1 MTTDMTPKLV
11 DVPTLTRRHFFR
23 AGTVTLSGFWLLPM
37 MRPVNVSAK
46 ENVTPRGG
54 AEHCIFIF
62 LNGGA
67 SQLDSFDIKEGKWT
81 PPDFD
86 VRTVKPGL
94 RMPYSLFPQICGHLD
109 QLVIAR
115 SVEAWESA
123 HSRAQYYMQVGHP
136 FSPARRNEMPAL
148 GAVIASE
155 FSSRRKRS
163 DFLPP
168 FVAMNF
174 AGTSAGL
181 VRQGCLPYTYGPLP
195 IEMKQGTEF
204 VIEPN
209 EKAIFDRRWQLREAL
224 EGAAPDAAPSQ
235 EFASFYQSALSMM
248 TAPGLADA
256 FTVPE
261 ADRARYGASTLGDS
275 CILARNLVRA
285 DAGARFISIS
295 HNGWDLHAD
304 MFDPKN
310 KRNHYG
316 LCRELD
322 SAFAALLTDLGSIRG
337 KDGRTLAEKTFIVC
351 MGEFGRTG
359 GELTVNKGRD
369 HNRSAFAA
377 VFAGAGVKG
386 GRVFGVTDSTGV
398 KVLQPEWEEKRSI
411 YPEDVIVT
419 MYSLLGIDWT
429 KKITNTPSG
438 RAFEY
443 IEQQSGTDFVRFREI
458 SNLFS

>member
-1 MTTDMTPKLV
+1 MSV
-11 DVPTLTRRHFFR
+11 
-23 AGTVTLSGFWLLPM
+23 SGYWLLPM
-37 MRPVNVSAK
+37 LRPVNVLAN
-46 ENVTPRGG
+46 ENITQRGG
-54 AEHCIFIF
+54 AEYCIFLF

-67 SQLDSFDIKEGKWT
+67 SQLDSFDVKEDKWT
-81 PPDFD
+81 PADFD
-86 VRTVKPGL
+86 VRTIKPGIRL
-94 RMPYSLFPQICGHLD
+94 PYSLFPNLSANLD
-109 QLVIAR
+109 HLVIAR

-155 FSSRRKRS
+155 FTSRRKES

-174 AGTSAGL
+174 AGTAGGL
-181 VRQGCLPYTYGPLP
+181 VRQGCLPYSYGPLP

-204 VIEPN
+204 VIDPKER
-209 EKAIFDRRWQLREAL
+209 AAFDRRWRLREML
-224 EGAAPDAAPSQ
+224 EGSPGTVEPSQ
-235 EFASFYQSALSMM
+235 EFDSFYGSALSMM
-248 TAPGLADA
+248 TAPGLAEA
-256 FTVPE
+256 FKIPDQ
-261 ADRARYGASTLGDS
+261 DRARYGSSTLGDS
-275 CILARNLVRA
+275 CILARNLVRSG
-285 DAGARFISIS
+285 AGTRFISIS

-304 MFDPKN
+304 MYDPKN

-322 SAFAALLTDLGSIRG
+322 SAFASLLTDLAQLRD
-337 KDGRTLAEKTFIVC
+337 KDGRTLLEKTFIVC

-369 HNRSAFAA
+369 HNRSAFSA

-386 GRVFGVTDSTGV
+386 GRAFGVTDSNGV
-398 KVLQPEWEEKRSI
+398 NVLKSEWNEKRSI

-419 MYSLLGIDWT
+419 IYSLLGIDWS
-429 KKITNTPSG
+429 KKIVNTPSG
-438 RAFEY
+438 RAFQY
-443 IEQQSGTDFVRFREI
+443 IEQQSGTDFVAFREI
-458 SNLFS
+458 SQLFA

>member
-1 MTTDMTPKLV
+1 MRTTPDI
-11 DVPTLTRRHFFR
+11 PTLSRRHFFR
-23 AGTVTLSGFWLLPM
+23 AGAATVSGYWLLPM
-37 MRPVNVSAK
+37 LHPVNIAAK
-46 ENVTPRGG
+46 ENVTPRNG
-54 AEHCIFIF
+54 AEYCIFLF
-62 LNGGA
+62 LNGAA

-86 VRTVKPGL
+86 VRTVKPGIRL
-94 RMPYSLFPQICGHLD
+94 PYSLFPNLSGELD
-109 QLVIAR
+109 RLVIAR

-136 FSPARRNEMPAL
+136 FSPARRNEMPAI

-155 FSSRRKRS
+155 LAARRKDS

-174 AGTSAGL
+174 AGTAAGL
-181 VRQGCLPYTYGPLP
+181 VREGCLPFASGPLP
-195 IEMKQGTEF
+195 IEIKQGNEF
-204 VIEPN
+204 VIGAGER
-209 EKAIFDRRWQLREAL
+209 EVFDRRWRLRQAL
-224 EGAAPDAAPSQ
+224 EGAETGAAMPQDFDA
-235 EFASFYQSALSMM
+235 YYRSALSMM
-248 TAPGLADA
+248 TAPGLAEA
-256 FTVPE
+256 FKIPDD
-261 ADRARYGASTLGDS
+261 DRARYGSSTLGDS
-275 CILARNLVRA
+275 CILARNLVRTG
-285 DAGARFISIS
+285 AGTRFISIS

-304 MFDPKN
+304 MYDPKN

-322 SAFAALLTDLGSIRG
+322 SALAALLGDLAKLRAT
-337 KDGRTLAEKTFIVC
+337 DGRTLLEKTFIVC

-359 GELTVNKGRD
+359 GDLTVNKGRD
-369 HNRSAFAA
+369 HNRSAFSA

-386 GRVFGVTDSTGV
+386 GRAFGVTDANGV
-398 KVLQPEWEEKRSI
+398 NVLQSEWNEKRSI

-419 MYSLLGIDWT
+419 IYSMLGIDWT

-458 SNLFS
+458 SNLFA

>member
-1 MTTDMTPKLV
+1 MRELP
-11 DVPTLTRRHFFR
+11 DVPTLSRRQLFR
-23 AGTVTLSGFWLLPM
+23 KGAMSVSGYWLLPM
-37 MRPVNVSAK
+37 LRPLNVQAK
-46 ENVTPRGG
+46 ENVSLRGG
-54 AEHCIFIF
+54 AEYCIFLF

-86 VRTVKPGL
+86 VRTVKPGIRL
-94 RMPYSLFPQICGHLD
+94 PYSLFPNLAGNLD
-109 QLVIAR
+109 RVVIAR

-155 FSSRRKRS
+155 FASRRKES

-168 FVAMNF
+168 FIAMNF
-174 AGTSAGL
+174 AGTAAGL
-181 VRQGCLPYTYGPLP
+181 VRQGCLPYACGPLP

-204 VIEPN
+204 VID
-209 EKAIFDRRWQLREAL
+209 AGQRAAFDRRWRLREML
-224 EGAAPDAAPSQ
+224 EGSTGNVEPSP
-235 EFASFYQSALSMM
+235 EFDSFYGSALSMM
-248 TAPGLADA
+248 TAPGLAET
-256 FTVPE
+256 FKIPE
-261 ADRARYGASTLGDS
+261 QDRARYGSSTLGDS
-275 CILARNLVRA
+275 CILARNLVHSG
-285 DAGARFISIS
+285 AGGKFISIS

-304 MFDPKN
+304 MYDPKN

-322 SAFAALLTDLGSIRG
+322 SAFTALLNDLGKLPA
-337 KDGRTLAEKTFIVC
+337 KDGQTLLDKTFIVC

-359 GELTVNKGRD
+359 GDLTVNKGRD
-369 HNRSAFAA
+369 HNRSAFSAM
-377 VFAGAGVKG
+377 FAGAGVKG
-386 GRVFGVTDSTGV
+386 GRAFGVTDSDGV
-398 KVLQPEWEEKRSI
+398 KVLQSEWTEKRSI
-411 YPEDVIVT
+411 YPEDVMVT
-419 MYSLLGIDWT
+419 IYSLLGIDWT

-443 IEQQSGTDFVRFREI
+443 IEQQSGTDFVRFREV
-458 SNLFS
+458 SNLFA

>member
-1 MTTDMTPKLV
+1 MNRESPDL
-11 DVPTLTRRHFFR
+11 PTLTRRHFFC
-23 AGTVTLSGFWLLPM
+23 AGTVTVSGFWLLPM
-37 MRPVNVSAK
+37 LRPLNVTAK
-46 ENVTPRGG
+46 ESVTPRGG
-54 AEHCIFIF
+54 AEYCIFLF

-86 VRTVKPGL
+86 VRTVKPGIRL
-94 RMPYSLFPQICGHLD
+94 PYSLFPQLSEQLD
-109 QLVIAR
+109 HLVIAR

-136 FSPARRNEMPAL
+136 FSPARRNEMPAV

-155 FSSRRKRS
+155 MASRRKQS

-174 AGTSAGL
+174 SGTSAGL
-181 VRQGCLPYTYGPLP
+181 VRQGCLPYEYGPLA

-204 VIEPN
+204 VIDPS
-209 EKAIFDRRWQLREAL
+209 EKAIFDRRWRLREAL
-224 EGAAPDAAPSQ
+224 EGASPGVAPSA
-235 EFASFYQSALSMM
+235 EFDSLYKSALSMM
-248 TAPGLADA
+248 TAPGVAKT
-256 FTVPE
+256 FTIPE
-261 ADRARYGASTLGDS
+261 EDRARYGSSTLGDS
-275 CILARNLVRA
+275 CVLARNLVLA
-285 DAGARFISIS
+285 DAGTRFISIS

-316 LCRELD
+316 LSRELD
-322 SAFAALLTDLGSIRG
+322 SAFAALVADLATTRT
-337 KDGRTLAEKTFIVC
+337 KDGKTVLDKTFIVC

-359 GELTVNKGRD
+359 GELTVNRGRD
-369 HNRSAFAA
+369 HNRSAFTA
-377 VFAGAGVKG
+377 VFAGSGVKG
-386 GRVFGVTDSTGV
+386 GRTFGVTDANGV
-398 KVLQPEWEEKRSI
+398 KVLQSEWEEKRSI
-411 YPEDVIVT
+411 YPEDVLVT

-429 KKITNTPSG
+429 KKIINTPSG

-458 SNLFS
+458 SNLFA

>member
-1 MTTDMTPKLV
+1 MREIPDI
-11 DVPTLTRRHFFR
+11 PTLTRRHFFR
-23 AGTVTLSGFWLLPM
+23 AGTTTVSGFWLLPM
-37 MRPVNVSAK
+37 LRPVNVAAK
-46 ENVTPRGG
+46 ENVTPRCG
-54 AEHCIFIF
+54 AEYCIFLF

-86 VRTVKPGL
+86 LRTVQPGI
-94 RMPYSLFPQICGHLD
+94 RMPYSLFPQLCGQLD
-109 QLVIAR
+109 HLVIAR

-155 FSSRRKRS
+155 FVSRRKHS

-181 VRQGCLPYTYGPLP
+181 VRQGCLPYEYGPLP
-195 IEMKQGTEF
+195 IEMKQGMEF
-204 VIEPN
+204 VIDRN
-209 EKAIFDRRWQLREAL
+209 DRAIFDRRWKLREAL
-224 EGAAPDAAPSQ
+224 EGAPSDTGPSQ
-235 EFASFYQSALSMM
+235 EFNSFYASALSMM
-248 TAPGLADA
+248 MAPGLAEA
-256 FTVPE
+256 FAIPE
-261 ADRARYGASTLGDS
+261 EDRARYGASTLGDS

-285 DAGARFISIS
+285 DAGTRFISIS

-316 LCRELD
+316 LSRELD
-322 SAFAALLTDLGSIRG
+322 SSFAALLADLAKLRA
-337 KDGRTLAEKTFIVC
+337 KDGKTLLEKTLIVC

-359 GELTVNKGRD
+359 GDLTVNKGRD
-369 HNRSAFAA
+369 HNRSAFTAL
-377 VFAGAGVKG
+377 FAGAGVKG
-386 GRVFGVTDSTGV
+386 GRAFGVTDSNGV
-398 KVLQPEWEEKRSI
+398 KVLQSEWEEKRSI

-419 MYSLLGIDWT
+419 IYSLLGIDWT

-458 SNLFS
+458 SNLFA

>member
-1 MTTDMTPKLV
+1 MRQIP
-11 DVPTLTRRHFFR
+11 DVPTLTRRHLFR
-23 AGTVTLSGFWLLPM
+23 TGAATAAGYWLLPM
-37 MRPVNVSAK
+37 LRPINVVAK

-54 AEHCIFIF
+54 AEYCIFLF

-67 SQLDSFDIKEGKWT
+67 SQLDSFDVKEDKWT

-86 VRTVKPGL
+86 VRTVKPGIRL
-94 RMPYSLFPQICGHLD
+94 PYGLIPNLSGALD
-109 QLVIAR
+109 RLVIAR

-155 FSSRRKRS
+155 LAARRKES

-174 AGTSAGL
+174 AGTAAGL
-181 VRQGCLPYTYGPLP
+181 VRQGCLPYASGPLP

-204 VIEPN
+204 VVDAN
-209 EKAIFDRRWQLREAL
+209 EREVFDRRWRLRHAL
-224 EGAAPDAAPSQ
+224 EGATAAEPSREFDA
-235 EFASFYQSALSMM
+235 FYDSAVSMM
-248 TAPGLADA
+248 TAPGLAEV
-256 FTVPE
+256 FKIPE
-261 ADRARYGASTLGDS
+261 ADRARYGGSTLGDS
-275 CILARNLVRA
+275 CILARNLVRSG
-285 DAGARFISIS
+285 AGTRFISIS
-295 HNGWDLHAD
+295 HNGWDLHAN
-304 MFDPKN
+304 MYDPKN

-322 SAFAALLTDLGSIRG
+322 SAFAALLADLAESRA
-337 KDGRTLAEKTFIVC
+337 KDGQTLLEKTFVVC

-369 HNRSAFAA
+369 HNRSAFSA
-377 VFAGAGVKG
+377 VFAGAGAQG
-386 GRVFGVTDSTGV
+386 GRAFGITDSNGV
-398 KVLQPEWEEKRSI
+398 NVLQSEWNEKRSI
-411 YPEDVIVT
+411 YPEDVMVT
-419 MYSLLGIDWT
+419 IYSLLGIDWT

-443 IEQQSGTDFVRFREI
+443 IEQQSGTDFVQFREI
-458 SNLFS
+458 STLFA

>member
-1 MTTDMTPKLV
+1 MPIFPLRTHPEILTTHRQIP
-11 DVPTLTRRHFFR
+11 DVPSLTRRHFFR
-23 AGTVTLSGFWLLPM
+23 AGMATGAGFWLLPM
-37 MRPVNVSAK
+37 LRPANVMAK
-46 ENVTPRGG
+46 ENVSPRGG
-54 AEHCIFIF
+54 AEYCIFLF

-94 RMPYSLFPQICGHLD
+94 RLPFSLFPQLTTQLD
-109 QLVIAR
+109 RLVIAR

-155 FSSRRKRS
+155 FASRRKES

-174 AGTSAGL
+174 SGTAGGL
-181 VRQGCLPYTYGPLP
+181 VRQGCLPYAHGPLP

-204 VIEPN
+204 VIDPRDRV
-209 EKAIFDRRWQLREAL
+209 AFDRRWQLRQAL

-248 TAPGLADA
+248 TAPRLAEA
-256 FTVPE
+256 FAIPE
-261 ADRARYGASTLGDS
+261 EDRARYGASTLGDS
-275 CILARNLVRA
+275 CILARNLVRTE
-285 DAGARFISIS
+285 GGTRFISIS

-304 MFDPKN
+304 MYDPKN

-316 LCRELD
+316 LSRELD
-322 SAFAALLTDLGSIRG
+322 SAFAALLTDLAKIRA
-337 KDGRTLAEKTFIVC
+337 KDGRTLLEKTFIVC
-351 MGEFGRTG
+351 MGEFGR
-359 GELTVNKGRD
+359 R
-369 HNRSAFAA
+369 R
-377 VFAGAGVKG
+377 
-386 GRVFGVTDSTGV
+386 
-398 KVLQPEWEEKRSI
+398 
-411 YPEDVIVT
+411 
-419 MYSLLGIDWT
+419 
-429 KKITNTPSG
+429 
-438 RAFEY
+438 
-443 IEQQSGTDFVRFREI
+443 
-458 SNLFS
+458 

>member
-1 MTTDMTPKLV
+1 MREIP
-11 DVPTLTRRHFFR
+11 DVPTLSRRHLFQR
-23 AGTVTLSGFWLLPM
+23 GVMTVSGYWLLPM
-37 MRPVNVSAK
+37 LRPVNVVAK
-46 ENVTPRGG
+46 ESVTPRGG
-54 AEHCIFIF
+54 AEYCIFLF

-81 PPDFD
+81 PSDFD
-86 VRTVKPGL
+86 VRTVKPGIRL
-94 RMPYSLFPQICGHLD
+94 PYSLFPNLSGNLD
-109 QLVIAR
+109 HLVIAR

-155 FSSRRKRS
+155 LAGRRKES

-174 AGTSAGL
+174 SGTAAGL
-181 VRQGCLPYTYGPLP
+181 VRQGCLPYSSGPLP

-204 VIEPN
+204 VIDPKER
-209 EKAIFDRRWQLREAL
+209 AVFDRRWRLREML
-224 EGAAPDAAPSQ
+224 EGVTGAEPSQ
-235 EFASFYQSALSMM
+235 EFDSFYGSALSMM
-248 TAPGLADA
+248 TAPGLAEA
-256 FTVPE
+256 FKLPE
-261 ADRARYGASTLGDS
+261 EDRARYGSSTLGDS
-275 CILARNLVRA
+275 CILARNLVRSG
-285 DAGARFISIS
+285 AGTRFISIS

-304 MFDPKN
+304 MYDPKN

-322 SAFAALLTDLGSIRG
+322 SAFAALVDDLAKLRA
-337 KDGRTLAEKTFIVC
+337 KDGQTLLEKTLIVC

-359 GELTVNKGRD
+359 GELTINKGRD
-369 HNRSAFAA
+369 HNRSAFSA
-377 VFAGAGVKG
+377 VFAGAGVRG
-386 GRVFGVTDSTGV
+386 GRAFGVTDSNGV
-398 KVLQPEWEEKRSI
+398 NVLQSEWNEKRSI
-411 YPEDVIVT
+411 YPEDVMVT
-419 MYSLLGIDWT
+419 IYSLLGIDWT

-443 IEQQSGTDFVRFREI
+443 IEQQSGTDFVRFREM
-458 SNLFS
+458 SNLFA

>member
-1 MTTDMTPKLV
+1 MLRQITNT
-11 DVPTLTRRHFFR
+11 PTLTRRHFFR
-23 AGTVTLSGFWLLPM
+23 MGTVTASGYWLLPM
-37 MRPVNVSAK
+37 MRPLNVSAK
-46 ENVTPRGG
+46 EIVTPRGG
-54 AEHCIFIF
+54 AEYCIFLF

-67 SQLDSFDIKEGKWT
+67 SQLDTFDIKEGKWT
-81 PPDFD
+81 PSDFD
-86 VRTVKPGL
+86 VRTVKPDIRL
-94 RMPYSLFPQICGHLD
+94 PYGLFPQLSGQLD
-109 QLVIAR
+109 HLVIAR

-136 FSPARRNEMPAL
+136 FSPARRNEMPAV

-155 FSSRRKRS
+155 LDSHRKSS

-181 VRQGCLPYTYGPLP
+181 VRQGCLPFKCGPLP

-204 VIEPN
+204 VIDAN
-209 EKAIFDRRWQLREAL
+209 EKAVFDRRWQLREAL
-224 EGAAPDAAPSQ
+224 EGAAPDTHPSN
-235 EFASFYQSALSMM
+235 EFDSFYQSALDMM
-248 TAPGLADA
+248 TAPGLAQA
-256 FTVPE
+256 LHLPE
-261 ADRARYGASTLGDS
+261 EDRARYGSSTLGDS

-285 DAGARFISIS
+285 EAGTRFISIS
-295 HNGWDLHAD
+295 QNGWDLHAE

-316 LCRELD
+316 LCKELD
-322 SAFAALLTDLGSIRG
+322 GAFAALLADLAATKAR
-337 KDGRTLAEKTFIVC
+337 DGGTLLEKTFIVC

-369 HNRSAFAA
+369 HNRSAFSA
-377 VFAGAGVKG
+377 VFAGGGVKG
-386 GRVFGVTDSTGV
+386 GRAFGVTDPTGV
-398 KVLQPEWEEKRSI
+398 NVLESQWHEKRSI

-419 MYSLLGIDWT
+419 IYSLMGIDWS

-443 IEQQSGTDFVRFREI
+443 VEQQSGTDFVRFREI
-458 SNLFS
+458 SNLFA

>member
-1 MTTDMTPKLV
+1 MTV
-11 DVPTLTRRHFFR
+11 
-23 AGTVTLSGFWLLPM
+23 SGYWLLPM
-37 MRPVNVSAK
+37 LRPVNVVAK
-46 ENVTPRGG
+46 DSVTPRGG
-54 AEHCIFIF
+54 AECCIFLF

-67 SQLDSFDIKEGKWT
+67 SQLDSFDVKEGKWT

-86 VRTVKPGL
+86 VRTVRPGIRL
-94 RMPYSLFPQICGHLD
+94 PYSLFPNLSGNLD
-109 QLVIAR
+109 HLVIAR

-155 FSSRRKRS
+155 FAGRRKDS

-174 AGTSAGL
+174 AGTAAGL
-181 VRQGCLPYTYGPLP
+181 VRQGCLPYSSGPLP

-204 VIEPN
+204 VIDPKER
-209 EKAIFDRRWQLREAL
+209 AVFDRRWRLREML
-224 EGAAPDAAPSQ
+224 EGVTGTEPSQ
-235 EFASFYQSALSMM
+235 EFDSFYGSALSMM
-248 TAPGLADA
+248 TAPGLAEA
-256 FTVPE
+256 FKLPE
-261 ADRARYGASTLGDS
+261 EDRARYGSSTLGDS
-275 CILARNLVRA
+275 CILARNLVRS
-285 DAGARFISIS
+285 GGGTRFISIS

-304 MFDPKN
+304 MYDPKN

-322 SAFAALLTDLGSIRG
+322 SAFAALVDDLAKLRA
-337 KDGRTLAEKTFIVC
+337 KDGQTLLEKTFIVC

-359 GELTVNKGRD
+359 GELTINKGRD
-369 HNRSAFAA
+369 HNRSAFSA
-377 VFAGAGVKG
+377 VFAGAGVRG
-386 GRVFGVTDSTGV
+386 GRAFGVTDSNGV
-398 KVLQPEWEEKRSI
+398 NVLQSEWNEKRSI
-411 YPEDVIVT
+411 YPEDVMVT
-419 MYSLLGIDWT
+419 IYSLLGIDWT

-443 IEQQSGTDFVRFREI
+443 IEQQSGTDFVRFREM
-458 SNLFS
+458 SNLFA

>member
-1 MTTDMTPKLV
+1 MTRDIP
-11 DVPTLTRRHFFR
+11 DIPTLTRRHFFR
-23 AGTVTLSGFWLLPM
+23 AGTATGAGYWLLPM
-37 MRPVNVSAK
+37 LRPFNVAAK

-54 AEHCIFIF
+54 AEYCIFLF
-62 LNGGA
+62 LNGGM

-86 VRTVKPGL
+86 VRTVKPGV
-94 RMPYSLFPQICGHLD
+94 RMPYSLFPKLSGQLDHL
-109 QLVIAR
+109 VVAR

-155 FSSRRKRS
+155 FAARRKAS

-181 VRQGCLPYTYGPLP
+181 VRQGCLPYSYGPLP

-204 VIEPN
+204 VIDPG
-209 EKAIFDRRWQLREAL
+209 EKAMFDRRWQLREAL
-224 EGAAPDAAPSQ
+224 EGAVPDSAPSQ
-235 EFASFYQSALSMM
+235 EFTSFYQSALSMM
-248 TAPGLADA
+248 NAPAVAEA
-256 FTVPE
+256 FKIPE
-261 ADRARYGASTLGDS
+261 ADRARYGSSTLGDS

-285 DAGARFISIS
+285 DAGTRFISIS

-316 LCRELD
+316 LTRELD
-322 SAFAALLTDLGSIRG
+322 GAFSALLNDLATTRT
-337 KDGRTLAEKTFIVC
+337 KDGRTLLEKTFIVC

-359 GELTVNKGRD
+359 GDLTVNKGRD
-369 HNRSAFAA
+369 HNRSAFSAM
-377 VFAGAGVKG
+377 FAGAGVKG
-386 GRVFGVTDSTGV
+386 GQVFGVTDANGV
-398 KVLQPEWEEKRSI
+398 KVLQSEWEEKRSI

-429 KKITNTPSG
+429 KKIINTPSG

-458 SNLFS
+458 SNLFV

>member
-1 MTTDMTPKLV
+1 MREIP

-23 AGTVTLSGFWLLPM
+23 SGAVTVSGYWLLPM
-37 MRPVNVSAK
+37 LRPVNIEAK
-46 ENVTPRGG
+46 EVVTPRGG
-54 AEHCIFIF
+54 AEYCIFLF

-86 VRTVKPGL
+86 VRTVKPGIRL
-94 RMPYSLFPQICGHLD
+94 PYSLFPNLSGQLD
-109 QLVIAR
+109 RVVIAR

-136 FSPARRNEMPAL
+136 FSPARRNEMPSL

-155 FSSRRKRS
+155 FAARRSQS

-174 AGTSAGL
+174 AGTAAGL
-181 VRQGCLPYTYGPLP
+181 VRQGCLPYACGPLP
-195 IEMKQGTEF
+195 MEMKQGTEF
-204 VIEPN
+204 VVDAN
-209 EKAIFDRRWQLREAL
+209 EKAVFDRRWRLREAL
-224 EGAAPDAAPSQ
+224 EGAGGAAAPSP
-235 EFASFYQSALSMM
+235 EFDVFYNSALSMI
-248 TAPGLADA
+248 TAPGLAEA
-256 FTVPE
+256 FKIPE
-261 ADRARYGASTLGDS
+261 EDRTRYGGSTLGDS
-275 CILARNLVRA
+275 CILARNLVRSG
-285 DAGARFISIS
+285 AGTRFISIS

-304 MFDPKN
+304 MYDPKN
-310 KRNHYG
+310 RRNHYG

-322 SAFAALLTDLGSIRG
+322 SALATLLADLARLRATDGQ
-337 KDGRTLAEKTFIVC
+337 TLLEKTFVVC
-351 MGEFGRTG
+351 LGEFGRTG

-369 HNRSAFAA
+369 HNRSAFSA
-377 VFAGAGVKG
+377 VFAGAGVQG
-386 GRVFGVTDSTGV
+386 GRAFGVTDSNGV
-398 KVLQPEWEEKRSI
+398 NVLQPEWNEKRSI

-419 MYSLLGIDWT
+419 IYSLLGIDWT
-429 KKITNTPSG
+429 KKVTNTPSG

-458 SNLFS
+458 STLFA

>member
-1 MTTDMTPKLV
+1 MREIPDI
-11 DVPTLTRRHFFR
+11 PTLTRRQLFR
-23 AGTVTLSGFWLLPM
+23 SGTVTASGFWLLPLL
-37 MRPVNVSAK
+37 RPVNVAAT
-46 ENVTPRGG
+46 ENVTPMGG
-54 AEHCIFIF
+54 AECCIFLF

-67 SQLDSFDIKEGKWT
+67 SQLDSFDLKEGKWT

-86 VRTVKPGL
+86 VRTVKPGI
-94 RMPYSLFPQICGHLD
+94 RMPYGLFPQLCGQLD
-109 QLVIAR
+109 HLVIAR

-155 FSSRRKRS
+155 FAAHRKDS

-174 AGTSAGL
+174 AGTPGGL
-181 VRQGCLPYTYGPLP
+181 VRQGCLPYEYGPLP
-195 IEMKQGTEF
+195 IEMKQGAEF
-204 VIEPN
+204 VIDRTER
-209 EKAIFDRRWQLREAL
+209 AVFDRRWKLREAL
-224 EGAAPDAAPSQ
+224 EGSALDTEPSQ
-235 EFASFYQSALSMM
+235 EFNSFYTSALSMM
-248 TAPGLADA
+248 TAPGLAEA
-256 FTVPE
+256 FTIPE
-261 ADRARYGASTLGDS
+261 EDRARYGASTLGDS

-285 DAGARFISIS
+285 NAGTRFISIS

-316 LCRELD
+316 LSRELD
-322 SAFAALLTDLGSIRG
+322 GAFAALLTDLAKMRA
-337 KDGRTLAEKTFIVC
+337 KDGKTLLEKTFIVC

-359 GELTVNKGRD
+359 GDLTVNRGRD
-369 HNRSAFAA
+369 HNRSAFSAA
-377 VFAGAGVKG
+377 FAGAGVKG
-386 GRVFGVTDSTGV
+386 GRAFGVTDSNGV
-398 KVLQPEWEEKRSI
+398 KVLQSEWNEKRSI

-419 MYSLLGIDWT
+419 IYSLLGIDWT

-443 IEQQSGTDFVRFREI
+443 IEQQSGTDFVRFREL
-458 SNLFS
+458 SNLFV

>member
-1 MTTDMTPKLV
+1 MRDIP
-11 DVPTLTRRHFFR
+11 DIPTLTRRHFFR
-23 AGTVTLSGFWLLPM
+23 AGSVTVSGYWLLPFL
-37 MRPVNVSAK
+37 RPINVAAK
-46 ENVTPRGG
+46 ENVTLRGG
-54 AEHCIFIF
+54 AECCIFLF

-86 VRTVKPGL
+86 VRTVKPGIRL
-94 RMPYSLFPQICGHLD
+94 PYSLFPNLSGQLD
-109 QLVIAR
+109 RLVIAR

-148 GAVIASE
+148 GTVIASE
-155 FSSRRKRS
+155 FAGRRKPS
-163 DFLPP
+163 DYLPP

-174 AGTSAGL
+174 SGTAAGL
-181 VRQGCLPYTYGPLP
+181 VRQGCLPYGYGPLP
-195 IEMKQGTEF
+195 IEMKQGNEF
-204 VIEPN
+204 VIDAGER
-209 EKAIFDRRWQLREAL
+209 AVFDRRWHLREEL
-224 EGAAPDAAPSQ
+224 EGANAGAAPSQ
-235 EFASFYQSALSMM
+235 EFDSFYQSALSMM
-248 TAPGLADA
+248 TAPGLAKA
-256 FTVPE
+256 FKIPE
-261 ADRARYGASTLGDS
+261 EDRARYGGSTLGDS

-285 DAGARFISIS
+285 DAGTRFISIS

-304 MFDPKN
+304 MYDPKN

-322 SAFAALLTDLGSIRG
+322 SAFAALLTDLSKLPS
-337 KDGRTLAEKTFIVC
+337 KDGKTLLDKTFIVC

-359 GELTVNKGRD
+359 GDLTVNKGRD
-369 HNRSAFAA
+369 HNRSAFSAA
-377 VFAGAGVKG
+377 FAGAGVRG
-386 GRVFGVTDSTGV
+386 GRAFGVTDANGV
-398 KVLQPEWEEKRSI
+398 NVLQSEWNEKRSI

-419 MYSLLGIDWT
+419 IYSLLGIDWT

-443 IEQQSGTDFVRFREI
+443 IEQQSGTDFVQFREI
-458 SNLFS
+458 SSLSA